1 MQTTQTLTALNF
13 LQAHGISHRDVR
25 SDNLLVNHNGVVK
38 LGELH
43 AQCQGTRTDT
53 VLADF
58 SNAVKVLQHQPLC
71 DEPAGVI
78 YWQVC
83 IDRQFLG
90 LDIDDQC
97 Q

>member
-1 MQTTQTLTALNF
+1 MTQTLTALSF

-43 AQCQGTRTDT
+43 AQRQGTHTD
-53 VLADF
+53 VILADF
-58 SNAVKVLQHQPLC
+58 SNAVKVLPHQPLC

-83 IDRQFLG
+83 IDRLFFDLV
-90 LDIDDQC
+90 IDDQYL
-97 Q
+97 